1 VTIAVTPGYKKCHSR
16 KPQQL
21 LELATF
27 VAARRMG
34 VTLDDVSE
42 RFGSSRRTAQ
52 RIMHALEAQLKER
65 KDAGDEATI
74 RRLRELEEIATAA
87 ASTKQEPV
95 RLNLVQPSEY
105 GLFTILRAQA
115 PAADEGYLADC
126 ARRMVGHL
134 RANQLL
140 SPGWSNSIG
149 GRMRVEQS
157 LLAESWNDRYA
168 KLGFDPDA
176 RDPPFLKP
184 AVSERS
190 KSDGVSRDDAGR

>member
-140 SPGWSNSIG
+140 SPVAGVIRLADGCASSSLYW
-149 GRMRVEQS
+149 QS
-157 LLAESWNDRYA
+157 LGTTATQSL
-168 KLGFDPDA
+168 
-176 RDPPFLKP
+176 
-184 AVSERS
+184 VSIRMPGIHRS
-190 KSDGVSRDDAGR
+190 